1 MNDALSPLSVWLHA
15 IRPKTL
21 FASVAPIL
29 VGSAVAQHESGFHFG
44 AAIVALVVA
53 LLLQIIANLAN
64 DYFDFRRGADEHRD
78 GPLRVM
84 QAGLVSA
91 RQMQIAI
98 GLTVVLA
105 IAGGLY
111 LVARGGWPIFLLG
124 LAAVVCA
131 VAYTGGPWPLGYHGL
146 GDLFVFIFF
155 GLVGVAGSAY
165 VQTRD
170 LTWFAI
176 IASLPI
182 ACLATAIIIA
192 NNLRDIESDR
202 AAGKHTLATRLGR
215 MGTIREYQLL
225 IAIAYLI
232 PLLLAIFSDVPWAW
246 LVIPVALPIAL
257 PLVASV
263 RTATGKGLIP
273 VLVGTSRLT
282 FVFGAIFAFGIV
294 L

>member
-1 MNDALSPLSVWLHA
+1 MNDALSPPSVWLHA

-29 VGSAVAQHESGFHFG
+29 VGSAVAQHEGGFHFG
-44 AAIVALVVA
+44 AAIVALAVA
-53 LLLQIIANLAN
+53 HLLQIIANLAN
-64 DYFDFRRGADEHRD
+64 DYFDFRRGADEHRV